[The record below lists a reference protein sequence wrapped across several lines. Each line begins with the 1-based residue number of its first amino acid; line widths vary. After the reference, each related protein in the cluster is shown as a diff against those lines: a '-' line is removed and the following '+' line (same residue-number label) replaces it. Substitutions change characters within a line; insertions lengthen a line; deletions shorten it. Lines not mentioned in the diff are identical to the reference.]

1 MFSAPPECEAG
12 QLTCGQY
19 VWNKTYC
26 IPPHYRCD
34 MHVDCVDGTDEA
46 ECSKYTYIYAIH
58 IVHCENRMT
67 SLWENESHRFT
78 RAL

>member
-1 MFSAPPECEAG
+1 MRVLFPAPPECEAG

-46 ECSKYTYIYAIH
+46 DCSEYSPLFYIYFMCKHFVCWLVCGAS
-58 IVHCENRMT
+58 V
-67 SLWENESHRFT
+67 S
-78 RAL
+78 